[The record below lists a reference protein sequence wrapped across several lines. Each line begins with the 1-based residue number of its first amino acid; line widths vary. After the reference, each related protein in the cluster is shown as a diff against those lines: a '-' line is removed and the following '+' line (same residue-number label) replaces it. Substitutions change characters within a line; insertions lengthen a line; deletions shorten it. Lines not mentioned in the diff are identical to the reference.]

1 MSIKKNHNED
11 EWKDKYDYQINYNH
25 IPKRWNISSNDPLP
39 TRDWLAL
46 SVEEITIALTACEN
60 DSAPG
65 PSQILYKAIKW
76 AWEAHP
82 LTLEYLYSNCINKG
96 KYLLPFQPLLTAVAP
111 KWGKGD
117 YTDPGSFRPIQ
128 LTECTR
134 KILDKIWTKGLQ
146 YKVTGHDIVQGS

>member
-1 MSIKKNHNED
+1 MGGNPQDGGGQPLAAMMDTHVVRHWERDPPYTSPTQVLANSD
-11 EWKDKYDYQINYNH
+11 EEHSRIFIDKFFPHPPQAQL
-25 IPKRWNISSNDPLP
+25 PAPSNDPLP

-46 SVEEITIALTACEN
+46 SVEEIAIALAACEN

-96 KYLLPFQPLLTAVAP
+96 KYLLPFKPLLTAVAP
-111 KWGKGD
+111 K
-117 YTDPGSFRPIQ
+117 
-128 LTECTR
+128 
-134 KILDKIWTKGLQ
+134 
-146 YKVTGHDIVQGS
+146 